1 MNDLSK
7 VAELATKTIRAIK
20 IKNSDGEIV
29 TINVD
34 QNNVIDLSS
43 IG

>member
-29 TINVD
+29 TINVGE
-34 QNNVIDLSS
+34 NNLIDLSS
-43 IG
+43 ID

>member
-7 VAELATKTIRAIK
+7 VAELATKTIRSVT
-20 IKNSDGEIV
+20 IKNSDGEIQ
-29 TINVD
+29 TLSVD
-34 QNNVIDLSS
+34 DKNVIDLTK